1 MRNTAPGTPCVD
13 GIKLHW
19 SSTGQGP
26 RTVIL
31 VHGWTCDDTTWKP
44 QIPALA
50 RDYRV
55 LTLDLPGHGKS
66 DPPMDGKLS
75 MDLFARAVESVR
87 REAGADRVVL
97 VGHSMGTPVIVQY
110 ARLFPRHVSAMVFV
124 DGVVRIPNMGP
135 IARLPGLLVA
145 LPALRKAM
153 IRSTFSS
160 STTPDTR
167 KHILSMMMGTPTPT
181 AVGAMNATFDPAIW
195 KGDVVTQP
203 VLGLY
208 AERFRH
214 NREYIRTRFPNIEY
228 VEIAGTGHFPMLEK
242 PDEFNR
248 LLLDYLARQTF

>member
-1 MRNTAPGTPCVD
+1 
-13 GIKLHW
+13 
-19 SSTGQGP
+19 
-26 RTVIL
+26 
-31 VHGWTCDDTTWKP
+31 
-44 QIPALA
+44 
-50 RDYRV
+50 
-55 LTLDLPGHGKS
+55 
-66 DPPMDGKLS
+66 

-87 REAGADRVVL
+87 LTSKADRVVL
-97 VGHSMGTPVIVQY
+97 VGHSMGAPVIVQY
-110 ARLFPRHVSAMVFV
+110 SRLFPRHVSAMVFV
-124 DGVVRIPNMGP
+124 DGVVRVPNMGP
-135 IARLPGLLVA
+135 FARLPGLLLA

-214 NREYIRTRFPNIEY
+214 NREYIKTHFPNLEY
-228 VEIAGTGHFPMLEK
+228 VEIVGTGHFPMLEQ
-242 PDEFNR
+242 PDEFNQ
-248 LLLDYLARQTF
+248 LLLEFLSKQTF

>member
-1 MRNTAPGTPCVD
+1 MRNTVPGTPCVD

-19 SSTGQGP
+19 SSTGQNP

-31 VHGWTCDDTTWKP
+31 VHGWTCDHTTWKS

-50 RDYRV
+50 GKYRV

-66 DPPMDGKLS
+66 DAPIGGKFS

-97 VGHSMGTPVIVQY
+97 VGHSMGTPVIVRY

-135 IARLPGLLVA
+135 VARLPGLLVA

-160 STTPDTR
+160 STTPDMR
-167 KHILSMMMGTPTPT
+167 KHILSMMMGTPTAT
-181 AVGAMNATFDPAIW
+181 AVGALNATFDPAIW

-214 NREYIRTRFPNIEY
+214 NREYIKTHFPNLEY
-228 VEIAGTGHFPMLEK
+228 VEIAGSGHFLMLEE

-248 LLLDYLARQTF
+248 LLLGFLSKQAF

>member
-1 MRNTAPGTPCVD
+1 
-13 GIKLHW
+13 
-19 SSTGQGP
+19 
-26 RTVIL
+26 
-31 VHGWTCDDTTWKP
+31 
-44 QIPALA
+44 
-50 RDYRV
+50 
-55 LTLDLPGHGKS
+55 
-66 DPPMDGKLS
+66 

-87 REAGADRVVL
+87 SEAGAERVVL

-124 DGVVRIPNMGP
+124 DGVVRNPFKGP

-153 IRSTFSS
+153 IRGTFSS

-167 KHILSMMMGTPTPT
+167 KHILSMMMGTPAAT

-228 VEIAGTGHFPMLEK
+228 VEIAGTGHFPMLER